1 MLMDLSILQLR
12 VSSSF
17 SSKNRADWYKIFS
30 LYFWHK
36 EYKKLWLID
45 ILQQVNHAQVASGEV
60 DQGVVDNDIDA
71 EISEEEA
78 HNNYGIRVA
87 DWLALS
93 ALHLELLDG
102 SQAQQSLLNF
112 VQYEKETEEFLEPF
126 KTMYHLEQEG
136 YVSQYVSDMQV
147 LLYF

>member
-1 MLMDLSILQLR
+1 M
-12 VSSSF
+12 
-17 SSKNRADWYKIFS
+17 
-30 LYFWHK
+30 
-36 EYKKLWLID
+36 
-45 ILQQVNHAQVASGEV
+45 NHAQVASGEV

-71 EISEEEA
+71 EITEEEA

-126 KTMYHLEQEG
+126 ITVANLER
-136 YVSQYVSDMQV
+136 VDFVTQYVSDIQV
-147 LLYF
+147 LYNRCSNIFITLNFNLNNLTVVLEFFLLLINNCQPFNF

>member
-1 MLMDLSILQLR
+1 MQENIL
-12 VSSSF
+12 
-17 SSKNRADWYKIFS
+17 
-30 LYFWHK
+30 
-36 EYKKLWLID
+36 LID

-78 HNNYGIRVA
+78 HNKYGIRVA

-147 LLYF
+147 LHYFLKN